1 MHSNHATSTAEALFR
16 VFVSNV
22 PYRIYFRR
30 MHTTQWRPRSL
41 LFRPTI
47 RQYSP
52 RAQYND
58 PRKDE
63 ADDEDRQNAIHPRP
77 RRKKIYGPA
86 DTRRYNERIQSEYV
100 RVLDDTDGTH
110 RVRALKSVLAEIDRK
125 TQCVMQTSPNDSDEL
140 PVVRIMSSREARDK
154 DKSREKSS
162 RHNPSSASKQ
172 IELTWMIGPND
183 LDNMMNQLKGFLEDG
198 KRVEI
203 GIGRNKR
210 KGQAKRQFTI
220 EQARAV
226 LNGVRERI
234 GKIEGAAEYKEM
246 EQGKGAAV
254 LFVESKAMR
263 AEADRRRRE
272 TEREKEEAR
281 KRRLEEKERRRL
293 GQEA

>member
-1 MHSNHATSTAEALFR
+1 
-16 VFVSNV
+16 
-22 PYRIYFRR
+22 
-30 MHTTQWRPRSL
+30 
-41 LFRPTI
+41 
-47 RQYSP
+47 
-52 RAQYND
+52 
-58 PRKDE
+58 
-63 ADDEDRQNAIHPRP
+63 
-77 RRKKIYGPA
+77 
-86 DTRRYNERIQSEYV
+86 
-100 RVLDDTDGTH
+100 
-110 RVRALKSVLAEIDRK
+110 
-125 TQCVMQTSPNDSDEL
+125 
-140 PVVRIMSSREARDK
+140 
-154 DKSREKSS
+154 
-162 RHNPSSASKQ
+162 
-172 IELTWMIGPND
+172 MIGPND